1 MQQTLM
7 QKIGDIEDP
16 IRDLEVAVKA
26 LRLLA
31 NSDDDEIE
39 AVISFVTTHLD
50 RIAVDLRSAF
60 DRGVELD
67 RLESGPKVVE
77 G

>member
-39 AVISFVTTHLD
+39 AVLSFVTRYLD
-50 RIAVDLRSAF
+50 GIAVDLRAAF
-60 DRGVELD
+60 EKGVEMD
-67 RLESGPKVVE
+67 RLELGLKVVE